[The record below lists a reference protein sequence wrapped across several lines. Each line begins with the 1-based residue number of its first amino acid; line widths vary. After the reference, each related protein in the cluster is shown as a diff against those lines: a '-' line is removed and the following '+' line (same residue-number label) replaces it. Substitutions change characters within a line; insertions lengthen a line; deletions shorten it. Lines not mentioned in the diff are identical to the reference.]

1 MEIKVSLGEIVDKYT
16 ILKLKIQ
23 LIPDK
28 NKLKNVAKE
37 CEYLRSMID
46 FLRLTDEPMLN
57 ELFHIN
63 KDLWVVEDDL
73 RKCEKLRKFDQNFI
87 ELARKVYRLNDLR
100 AFVKKKINLKY
111 NSDFVEEKS
120 YEEY

>member
-1 MEIKVSLGEIVDKYT
+1 MEIKVSIGEIVDKYT

-23 LIPDK
+23 LVSDTE
-28 NKLKNVAKE
+28 KLKNIANE
-37 CEYLRSMID
+37 CEYLRGVIELLD
-46 FLRLTDEPMLN
+46 LTDEPMLN

-63 KDLWVVEDDL
+63 KDLWMVEDDL
-73 RKCEKLRKFDQNFI
+73 RECEKLRKFDQNFI

-100 AFVKKKINLKY
+100 AFVKKQINLKY

-120 YEEY
+120 YEDY

>member
-1 MEIKVSLGEIVDKYT
+1 MEIKVSIGEIVDKYT

-28 NKLKNVAKE
+28 DKLKNVAKE
-37 CEYLRSMID
+37 CEYLRGMID
-46 FLRLTDEPMLN
+46 FLDLTDEPMLN

-63 KDLWVVEDDL
+63 KDLWMVEDDL
-73 RKCEKLRKFDQNFI
+73 RECEKLRKFDQNFI

-100 AFVKKKINLKY
+100 AFVKKQINFKY

>member
-1 MEIKVSLGEIVDKYT
+1 MEIKVSIGEIVDKYT

-23 LIPDK
+23 LVSDTE
-28 NKLKNVAKE
+28 KLKNIANE
-37 CEYLRSMID
+37 CEYLRGVIELLD
-46 FLRLTDEPMLN
+46 LTDEPMLN

-63 KDLWVVEDDL
+63 KDLWMVEDDL
-73 RKCEKLRKFDQNFI
+73 RGCEKLRKFDQNFI

-100 AFVKKKINLKY
+100 AFVKKQINLKY

-120 YEEY
+120 YEDY